1 MGGPYPKS
9 GGLGG
14 LAVSLAFALVG
25 VAVGGFANFA
35 ADGGAKGW
43 GLVLGFELL
52 VGGVVLRTAAER
64 GLVALV
70 GMLDRC
76 CGTRLREVC
85 AKLLATLEGG

>member
-25 VAVGGFANFA
+25 VAVGGFASFA

-43 GLVLGFELL
+43 GLVLGLELL
-52 VGGVVLRTAAER
+52 GGRVVVRTAARR
-64 GLVALV
+64 GVVALV
-70 GMLDRC
+70 GMLDR
-76 CGTRLREVC
+76 
-85 AKLLATLEGG
+85 